1 MCAFNISSVNAADAM
16 VLAIERDTA
25 KTVRA
30 DRSVTSDIVIT
41 INKKQNLQEA
51 QHIEDADTVLK

>member
-30 DRSVTSDIVIT
+30 DRYVTSDIVIT

>member
-1 MCAFNISSVNAADAM
+1 MCAFNISPVNAADAM

-51 QHIEDADTVLK
+51 HHIEDADTVLK